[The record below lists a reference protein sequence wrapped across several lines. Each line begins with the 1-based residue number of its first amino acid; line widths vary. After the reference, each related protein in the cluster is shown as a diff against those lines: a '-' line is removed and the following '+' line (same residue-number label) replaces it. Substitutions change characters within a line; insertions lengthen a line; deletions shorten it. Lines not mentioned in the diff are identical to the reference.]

1 MDRWLPPDLVDF
13 IHSINTTQYHTTLMQ
28 DIRNNVIHQLNSFE
42 EYKGKRLETYKL
54 IIHSERQTA
63 LRTYSNGSSESKDM
77 NWCLLHAYTVIQN
90 HADASLRNRS
100 TMVLNIPIEN
110 RTVTHCG

>member
-28 DIRNNVIHQLNSFE
+28 DIRDNVIHQLNSFE
-42 EYKGKRLETYKL
+42 EYKL
-54 IIHSERQTA
+54 IIYSERQTA

-77 NWCLLHAYTVIQN
+77 NGCLLHAYTVIQN